1 MKHPLLASRVLTAAG
16 AIGGSARHCSRV
28 CTAAAHVGHMDLV
41 AGCDCKM
48 LASMYY
54 LSRWI
59 ATVDFNLAC
68 YHSLRVCGD
77 TCASMP
83 RLGTVEES
91 VESLPLNA
99 MGLHLILQSLAA
111 NMSMHCGKPNA
122 QVTGNYDR
130 TVPWFG

>member
-1 MKHPLLASRVLTAAG
+1 
-16 AIGGSARHCSRV
+16 
-28 CTAAAHVGHMDLV
+28 
-41 AGCDCKM
+41 M
-48 LASMYY
+48 LAFAASY
-54 LSRWI
+54 LSSRMWI
-59 ATVDFNLAC
+59 ATDHFNVGC

-77 TCASMP
+77 TCASIP

-99 MGLHLILQSLAA
+99 MGLHLLLQSLAA

-130 TVPWFG
+130 TVP